1 MRNAHRKE
9 DSDYPKKKNYYSFLF
24 TSVFMEE
31 KSKKHIES
39 EVSDLDQSID
49 KRDVSELIP
58 DSS

>member
-1 MRNAHRKE
+1 MRNAHRRE
-9 DSDYPKKKNYYSFLF
+9 YSDYPKKIYYSFLF

-39 EVSDLDQSID
+39 EVPDLDQSID

-58 DSS
+58 DTS